1 MDLLG
6 RAWGPTNRGGA
17 GRDGDPRKNMRRMA
31 QGDIDGQEVL
41 DEATSLRDQG
51 GDGGLAEWGD
61 TRGSDR
67 AGQMES

>member
-1 MDLLG
+1 
-6 RAWGPTNRGGA
+6 
-17 GRDGDPRKNMRRMA
+17 MRRMA
-31 QGDIDGQEVL
+31 QGDIAGQEVL

-51 GDGGLAEWGD
+51 GDGGLAERGD